1 MHLLLAQK
9 GTIAD
14 GNEAIDLGQSPA
26 DILFLSAA
34 DTELASIAAAYGRRT
49 GARTLRIA
57 SLMNLMHPMSVDTY
71 VERTARHARLIV
83 VRPLGGAS
91 YFRYVLEALYAAAIA
106 NKFQIAVLPGDDK
119 PDPGLD
125 PFSTVSA
132 NDRERLWAYFTEGG
146 ADNAGLFLD
155 YADALIDGGEKP
167 QPARPLLKAG
177 IWWPSEGVIGV
188 ERWRA
193 IAGLPGTAP
202 SVLPD
207 ISPTRGENGG
217 ATLRPSGSAEFE
229 AKPASASKPV
239 RDDHANRRSET
250 WESSGSGAL
259 ISPLVGEMSDRT
271 EGGNAAQSSEEKKE
285 AEPTV
290 AICFYRALVQSGE
303 TRPVEALIGA
313 LATEGMRALP
323 VFVSSLKDRVSIGTL
338 QAIFAEAAP
347 DVVMNATGFA
357 VSAPGADRQPTVLES
372 TGAPVLQVIFS
383 GSSRAAW
390 AASPQGLMARDL
402 GMNVALPEVDGRILS
417 RAVSFKAA
425 SVYDPAV
432 EANIVGHEP
441 LLDRV
446 RFAARLAANWA
457 RLRRA
462 RPEARRVAIVM
473 ANYPNRDGRLGN
485 GVGLDTPAGTIE
497 VLKAMA
503 AEGYPIGDL
512 PEDGDALMRFLMAG
526 PTNAASHDREIREF
540 ISLDRYKDF
549 LASLPRQ
556 IQDEVTARWGD
567 PEADPFFLDGAFA
580 LPLARFGEVL
590 VGIQPARGYNID
602 PKETYH
608 APDLVPPHGYLAFYA
623 FLRQVFKADAII
635 HMGKHGN
642 LEWLPG
648 KALALSENCYPE
660 AVFGPTPHLY
670 PFIVNDPGEGTQA
683 KRRTSAVIIDHL
695 TPPLTRAESY
705 GPLKDLEA
713 LVDEYYEAA
722 GGDPR
727 RLRLLSRQILDLV
740 RDIGLDHDAGI
751 EKADSDDK
759 ALEKLDAYLCDLK
772 EMQIR
777 DGLHIFG
784 VAPEGRL
791 LTDLTVALARVPRGL
806 GEGGDQSLQRAI
818 ASDLG
823 LGGSA
828 QVPPS
833 VLPDISPTRGE
844 IREESSHASTAPQHE
859 AGPPARGRDASL
871 MARPRQA
878 GLTAEGAIVSG
889 SVDPSIGGGAG
900 EPSSRH
906 LPISPLVGEMPGR
919 AEGGTP
925 QQPQPFDPL
934 DCVMSAPWTGPV
946 PAPLASLSDAP
957 WRTAGDTVERIELLA
972 AKLVSGEIAC
982 PENWAATRAVLDEI
996 DDRLKPSIEGSGD
1009 AEIKGLLTGLDG
1021 RFVAPGPSGAP
1032 TRGRPDVLP
1041 TGRNFYS
1048 VDSRAVP
1055 TPAAYEL
1062 GKKSAELLIRR
1073 YLQDHGEWPSSF
1085 GLTAWGTSNMRT
1097 GGDDIAQALA
1107 LIGAKPVWDMASRR
1121 VTGYEIV
1128 PLAMLGRPRVDVTLR
1143 ISGFFRDAFP
1153 EQIALFDKAIRAVG
1167 ALEEDDADNMIA
1179 ARMRAETK
1187 RLEEKGVEA
1196 KEAARR
1202 ASYRVFG
1209 AKPGA
1214 YGAGLQALIDE
1225 KGWDKRSDLADA
1237 YLTWGGYAYGAGE
1250 DGKAERGIFEERLRS
1265 IEAVVQN
1272 QDNREHDLLDSDDY
1286 YQFEG
1291 GMSAAV
1297 EHLGGQRPAIYH
1309 NDHSRPEKPVIRSLE
1324 EEIGRVVRARVVNPK
1339 WIDGVMRHGYKGAFE
1354 IAATVDYMFAFA
1366 ATSGAVRDHHFE
1378 AAYRAFI
1385 SDEKVL
1391 DFLRDRNPAALAE
1404 MSERFLEA
1412 IDRGLWNPRS
1422 NSARFELTSLS
1433 GNAAAPRLRTGNQ

>member
-14 GNEAIDLGQSPA
+14 GNEAIDLGQSPG
-26 DILFLSAA
+26 DIVFLSAA
-34 DTELASIAAAYGRRT
+34 DTELASVAAAHRQRA
-49 GARTLRIA
+49 GARSLRIA

-71 VERTARHARLIV
+71 VERTARHAKLII
-83 VRPLGGAS
+83 VRTLGGAS
-91 YFRYVLEALYAAAIA
+91 YFRYIVEALYAAAVT

-119 PDPGLD
+119 RDPGLD
-125 PFSTVSA
+125 PFSTVSVE
-132 NDRERLWAYFTEGG
+132 DRQHLWAYFNEGG
-146 ADNAGLFLD
+146 ADNAALLLD
-155 YADALIDGGEKP
+155 YAEALIDGCEKP
-167 QPARPLLKAG
+167 QQARPLLKAG
-177 IWWPSEGVIGV
+177 IWWPGAGVIGV
-188 ERWRA
+188 EEWGRLSELRRGDKDPA
-193 IAGLPGTAP
+193 
-202 SVLPD
+202 D
-207 ISPTRGENGG
+207 SPE
-217 ATLRPSGSAEFE
+217 
-229 AKPASASKPV
+229 
-239 RDDHANRRSET
+239 SE
-250 WESSGSGAL
+250 
-259 ISPLVGEMSDRT
+259 PM
-271 EGGNAAQSSEEKKE
+271 
-285 AEPTV
+285 V

-303 TRPVEALIGA
+303 TKPVEALIEA
-313 LATEGMRALP
+313 LAAEGVRALP
-323 VFVSSLKDRVSIGTL
+323 VFVSSLKDQVSIGTL
-338 QAIFAEAAP
+338 EAIFAEAVP

-357 VSAPGADRQPTVLES
+357 VSAPGADRRPTVLEAN
-372 TGAPVLQVIFS
+372 GAPVLQVIFS
-383 GSSRAAW
+383 GSSREAW
-390 AASPQGLMARDL
+390 EASAQGLMARDL
-402 GMNVALPEVDGRILS
+402 GMNVALPEVDGRVLS

-425 SVYDPAV
+425 SIYDPLV
-432 EANIVGHEP
+432 EANIVGHKP
-441 LLDRV
+441 LADRV
-446 RFAARLAANWA
+446 RFAARLASNWA
-457 RLRRA
+457 RLRRTQPQ
-462 RPEARRVAIVM
+462 RRRVAIVM
-473 ANYPNRDGRLGN
+473 ANYPNREGRLGN

-497 VLKAMA
+497 VLRAMA
-503 AEGYPIGDL
+503 TEGYAVGDV

-526 PTNAASHDREIREF
+526 PTNAASRDREIRET
-540 ISLDRYKDF
+540 ISLSQYRDF
-549 LASLPRQ
+549 LGTLPKKIHQ
-556 IQDEVTARWGD
+556 EMTARWGA
-567 PEADPFFLDGAFA
+567 PEGDPFFLDGVFA

-623 FLRQVFKADAII
+623 YLRAVFGAHAIV

-648 KALALSENCYPE
+648 KALALSQDCYPE
-660 AVFGPTPHLY
+660 AIFGPTPHLY

-751 EKADSDDK
+751 DKADTENR

-777 DGLHIFG
+777 DGLHVFG
-784 VAPEGRL
+784 LAPKGRL
-791 LTDLTVALARVPRGL
+791 LTDLTVALARVPRGM

-818 ASDLG
+818 AADLG
-823 LGGSA
+823 LYA
-828 QVPPS
+828 AA
-833 VLPDISPTRGE
+833 LPRT
-844 IREESSHASTAPQHE
+844 
-859 AGPPARGRDASL
+859 
-871 MARPRQA
+871 
-878 GLTAEGAIVSG
+878 
-889 SVDPSIGGGAG
+889 
-900 EPSSRH
+900 
-906 LPISPLVGEMPGR
+906 
-919 AEGGTP
+919 
-925 QQPQPFDPL
+925 QPFDPL
-934 DCVMSAPWTGPV
+934 DCVMSDPWTGTRPDL
-946 PAPLASLSDAP
+946 LATLSDAP

-982 PENWAATRAVLDEI
+982 SMDWANTRAVLDEVEM
-996 DDRLKPSIEGSGD
+996 RLKPSIERSGE

-1048 VDSRAVP
+1048 VDSRSVP

-1128 PLAMLGRPRVDVTLR
+1128 PLAILGRPRVDVTLR

-1153 EQIALFDKAIRAVG
+1153 EQIALFDKAVRAVG
-1167 ALEEDDADNMIA
+1167 ALDEDDADNVIA
-1179 ARMRAETK
+1179 ARMRAEA
-1187 RLEEKGVEA
+1187 RRWEERGTDP
-1196 KEAARR
+1196 KEAQRR

-1209 AKPGA
+1209 SKPGA
-1214 YGAGLQALIDE
+1214 YGAGLQALVDE
-1225 KGWDKRSDLADA
+1225 KGWQTRGDLAEA

-1250 DGKAERGIFEERLRS
+1250 DGKAERGIFEDRLRS

-1291 GMSAAV
+1291 GMSAAA
-1297 EHLGGQRPAIYH
+1297 EHLAGQRPAIYH

-1324 EEIGRVVRARVVNPK
+1324 EEIGRVVRGRVVNPK

-1366 ATSGAVRDHHFE
+1366 ATTGAVRDHHFE
-1378 AAYRAFI
+1378 AAYRAYI
-1385 SDEKVL
+1385 ADEKVL
-1391 DFLRDRNPAALAE
+1391 GFLREKNPAALSE
-1404 MSERFLEA
+1404 MSERLLEA

-1422 NSARFELTSLS
+1422 NSARFELNSLS
-1433 GNAAAPRLRTGNQ
+1433 GRAATDRLLAGNQ